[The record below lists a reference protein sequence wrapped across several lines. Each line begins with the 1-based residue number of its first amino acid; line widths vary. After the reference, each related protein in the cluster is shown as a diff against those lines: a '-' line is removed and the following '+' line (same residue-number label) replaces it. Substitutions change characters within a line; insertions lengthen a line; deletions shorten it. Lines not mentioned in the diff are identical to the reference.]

1 MMTTIKSEMVC
12 MECGDSHEM
21 ILADGDKLVRDKST
35 GKTYCSLCAVS
46 LVYRIWGEIIKL

>member
-1 MMTTIKSEMVC
+1 MTTIKSEMVC